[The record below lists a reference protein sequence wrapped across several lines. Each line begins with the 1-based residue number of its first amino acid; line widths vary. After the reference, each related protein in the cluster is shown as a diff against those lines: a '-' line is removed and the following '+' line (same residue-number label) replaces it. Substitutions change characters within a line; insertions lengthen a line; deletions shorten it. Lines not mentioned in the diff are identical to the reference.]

1 MTEEKKEE
9 VQKQAEA
16 PQAPVV
22 PTPPS
27 AEAAAPTTPAPG
39 EQAPAP
45 AAKEEK
51 KAEVKREKPSNC
63 AGCNKSIK
71 KKRWYYR
78 NGKFYC
84 THRCW
89 KSALKKEA
97 KPEAA
102 KT

>member
-1 MTEEKKEE
+1 MAEEKKEE
-9 VQKQAEA
+9 KEEEIQKQ
-16 PQAPVV
+16 V
-22 PTPPS
+22 
-27 AEAAAPTTPAPG
+27 EAAAPSVTASG
-39 EQAPAP
+39 AGVQAP

-51 KAEVKREKPSNC
+51 KVEVKREKPSNC

-89 KSALKKEA
+89 KSTLKKEA
-97 KPEAA
+97 KPEEA
-102 KT
+102 KA